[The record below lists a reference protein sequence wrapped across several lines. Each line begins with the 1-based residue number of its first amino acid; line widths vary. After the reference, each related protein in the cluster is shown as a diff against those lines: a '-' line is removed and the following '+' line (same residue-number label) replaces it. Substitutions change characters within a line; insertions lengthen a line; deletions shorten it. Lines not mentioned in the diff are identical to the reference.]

1 MDIVNDILDMSKL
14 EKGKM
19 EIIESEYDI
28 RKTISDIVFLIENR
42 VGGKDIKIVV
52 DIDKSIPSLL
62 IGDALRIRQILI
74 NLMNNSVKFTEK
86 GSITLSIVKDDKTD
100 DEYILTF
107 SVSDTGQGIKEE
119 DLKKLGEA
127 FSQVDTKKNYGKEGT
142 GLGISISKDFIDLM
156 GGRLMVES
164 EYGKGTRFFFTIS
177 QKKVKEKREEKEDKT
192 NVSFNG
198 EKVLI
203 VDDTEIN
210 LMVMEELLTPL
221 NLSVTCTDCGEKA
234 LEIIDHESFSII
246 FMDYIMPGKNGIETT
261 KDIRE
266 RGIETPIIA
275 LTGDTE
281 EETRKEFIL
290 AGSND
295 ILSKPVEYEKMKNI
309 LNLYLH

>member
-1 MDIVNDILDMSKL
+1 MLKYAI
-14 EKGKM
+14 
-19 EIIESEYDI
+19 
-28 RKTISDIVFLIENR
+28 F
-42 VGGKDIKIVV
+42 
-52 DIDKSIPSLL
+52 ID
-62 IGDALRIRQILI
+62 
-74 NLMNNSVKFTEK
+74 F
-86 GSITLSIVKDDKTD
+86 

-142 GLGISISKDFIDLM
+142 GLGISISKDFIALM

-221 NLSVTCTDCGEKA
+221 NLSVTCTDSGEKA

-281 EETRKEFIL
+281 EETKKEFIL

-295 ILSKPVEYEKMKNI
+295 ILSKPVEYEKMKNL
-309 LNLYLH
+309 LNLYLN

>member
-1 MDIVNDILDMSKL
+1 MK
-14 EKGKM
+14 
-19 EIIESEYDI
+19 
-28 RKTISDIVFLIENR
+28 
-42 VGGKDIKIVV
+42 
-52 DIDKSIPSLL
+52 
-62 IGDALRIRQILI
+62 
-74 NLMNNSVKFTEK
+74 
-86 GSITLSIVKDDKTD
+86 
-100 DEYILTF
+100 
-107 SVSDTGQGIKEE
+107 
-119 DLKKLGEA
+119 
-127 FSQVDTKKNYGKEGT
+127 
-142 GLGISISKDFIDLM
+142 
-156 GGRLMVES
+156 
-164 EYGKGTRFFFTIS
+164 
-177 QKKVKEKREEKEDKT
+177 DKT

-221 NLSVTCTDCGEKA
+221 NLSVTRTDSGEKA

-309 LNLYLH
+309 LNLYLHK

>member
-1 MDIVNDILDMSKL
+1 M
-14 EKGKM
+14 
-19 EIIESEYDI
+19 
-28 RKTISDIVFLIENR
+28 
-42 VGGKDIKIVV
+42 
-52 DIDKSIPSLL
+52 
-62 IGDALRIRQILI
+62 
-74 NLMNNSVKFTEK
+74 
-86 GSITLSIVKDDKTD
+86 
-100 DEYILTF
+100 
-107 SVSDTGQGIKEE
+107 
-119 DLKKLGEA
+119 
-127 FSQVDTKKNYGKEGT
+127 
-142 GLGISISKDFIDLM
+142 
-156 GGRLMVES
+156 
-164 EYGKGTRFFFTIS
+164 
-177 QKKVKEKREEKEDKT
+177 KEKREEKEDKT

-210 LMVMEELLTPL
+210 LMVMEELRTPL
-221 NLSVTCTDCGEKA
+221 NLSVTSTDSGEKA

-281 EETRKEFIL
+281 EETKKEFIL

>member
-1 MDIVNDILDMSKL
+1 MD
-14 EKGKM
+14 
-19 EIIESEYDI
+19 
-28 RKTISDIVFLIENR
+28 FL
-42 VGGKDIKIVV
+42 
-52 DIDKSIPSLL
+52 
-62 IGDALRIRQILI
+62 
-74 NLMNNSVKFTEK
+74 
-86 GSITLSIVKDDKTD
+86 
-100 DEYILTF
+100 F
-107 SVSDTGQGIKEE
+107 ST
-119 DLKKLGEA
+119 
-127 FSQVDTKKNYGKEGT
+127 
-142 GLGISISKDFIDLM
+142 
-156 GGRLMVES
+156 
-164 EYGKGTRFFFTIS
+164 
-177 QKKVKEKREEKEDKT
+177 KREEKEDKT

-281 EETRKEFIL
+281 EETKKEFIL

-295 ILSKPVEYEKMKNI
+295 ILSKPIEYEKMKNI
-309 LNLYLH
+309 LNLYLN

>member
-1 MDIVNDILDMSKL
+1 MLKYAI
-14 EKGKM
+14 
-19 EIIESEYDI
+19 
-28 RKTISDIVFLIENR
+28 F
-42 VGGKDIKIVV
+42 
-52 DIDKSIPSLL
+52 ID
-62 IGDALRIRQILI
+62 
-74 NLMNNSVKFTEK
+74 F
-86 GSITLSIVKDDKTD
+86 

-142 GLGISISKDFIDLM
+142 GLGISISKDFIALM

-281 EETRKEFIL
+281 EETKKEFIL

-295 ILSKPVEYEKMKNI
+295 ILSKPVEYEKMKNL
-309 LNLYLH
+309 LNLYLN

>member
-1 MDIVNDILDMSKL
+1 M
-14 EKGKM
+14 
-19 EIIESEYDI
+19 
-28 RKTISDIVFLIENR
+28 
-42 VGGKDIKIVV
+42 
-52 DIDKSIPSLL
+52 
-62 IGDALRIRQILI
+62 
-74 NLMNNSVKFTEK
+74 
-86 GSITLSIVKDDKTD
+86 
-100 DEYILTF
+100 
-107 SVSDTGQGIKEE
+107 
-119 DLKKLGEA
+119 
-127 FSQVDTKKNYGKEGT
+127 
-142 GLGISISKDFIDLM
+142 
-156 GGRLMVES
+156 
-164 EYGKGTRFFFTIS
+164 
-177 QKKVKEKREEKEDKT
+177 KEKREEKEDKT

-281 EETRKEFIL
+281 EETKKEFIL

-295 ILSKPVEYEKMKNI
+295 ILSKPVEYEKMKNL
-309 LNLYLH
+309 LNLYLN

>member
-1 MDIVNDILDMSKL
+1 M
-14 EKGKM
+14 
-19 EIIESEYDI
+19 
-28 RKTISDIVFLIENR
+28 
-42 VGGKDIKIVV
+42 
-52 DIDKSIPSLL
+52 
-62 IGDALRIRQILI
+62 
-74 NLMNNSVKFTEK
+74 
-86 GSITLSIVKDDKTD
+86 
-100 DEYILTF
+100 
-107 SVSDTGQGIKEE
+107 
-119 DLKKLGEA
+119 
-127 FSQVDTKKNYGKEGT
+127 DTKKNYGKEGT
-142 GLGISISKDFIDLM
+142 GLGISISKDFIALM

-281 EETRKEFIL
+281 EETKKEFIL

-295 ILSKPVEYEKMKNI
+295 ILSKPVEYEKMKNL
-309 LNLYLH
+309 LNLYLN

>member
-1 MDIVNDILDMSKL
+1 M
-14 EKGKM
+14 
-19 EIIESEYDI
+19 
-28 RKTISDIVFLIENR
+28 
-42 VGGKDIKIVV
+42 
-52 DIDKSIPSLL
+52 
-62 IGDALRIRQILI
+62 
-74 NLMNNSVKFTEK
+74 
-86 GSITLSIVKDDKTD
+86 
-100 DEYILTF
+100 
-107 SVSDTGQGIKEE
+107 
-119 DLKKLGEA
+119 
-127 FSQVDTKKNYGKEGT
+127 
-142 GLGISISKDFIDLM
+142 
-156 GGRLMVES
+156 
-164 EYGKGTRFFFTIS
+164 
-177 QKKVKEKREEKEDKT
+177 KEKREEKEDKT

-281 EETRKEFIL
+281 EETKKEFIL

-295 ILSKPVEYEKMKNI
+295 ILSKPIEYEKMKNI
-309 LNLYLH
+309 LNLYLN